1 MNGVFY
7 AKCHAPF
14 HLCFMPKDW
23 WNLKS
28 TLVVHLNNKKISIW
42 DLIFFV
48 RSIWHQSWNLN
59 YGVKL
64 WQKCFMKG
72 IEPFLPCAISKFGFA
87 PIGWWY
93 WYKATFVLSCIRYVL
108 LTRDKFVWSAY
119 GKLFMLLLLLLQL
132 LLLLLLFLYNNLNLL
147 KSELLS
153 NLCPAKIGQR
163 TSLSVSNSKTRNS
176 KLCYCYSL
184 SKI

>member
-7 AKCHAPF
+7 AKCPAPF
-14 HLCFMPKDW
+14 HLCFMTKDW

-93 WYKATFVLSCIRYVL
+93 WYKATFCSFLHPLCSPYSWQVCVVCIRQIVHVVVVAVAVAVAVVVVVVAVVAV
-108 LTRDKFVWSAY
+108 FVQQS
-119 GKLFMLLLLLLQL
+119 Q
-132 LLLLLLFLYNNLNLL
+132 
-147 KSELLS
+147 
-153 NLCPAKIGQR
+153 P
-163 TSLSVSNSKTRNS
+163 
-176 KLCYCYSL
+176 
-184 SKI
+184 SKIWIVK